1 MINAPAMKKLIALA
15 LAFAPF
21 AAFANAGAGLEPAQ
35 TNVANAASLQRGAR
49 MYMNY
54 CSGCHSL
61 EYVRYSRVAEDLGLS
76 EEQAMRNLNFTG
88 AKFGET
94 IRASMPAADATQ
106 FFGKAPPD
114 LSLVARSRGVD
125 WVYNYLK
132 SFYVDETKAS
142 GWNNPLL
149 PGVSMPNVLWE
160 LQGTQRAVMEKDATG
175 QPVIKH
181 LSVAENER
189 GSMSEAEF
197 DESVRDLTTFL
208 QYAGEPAAIKRS
220 QYGVFVVLFLA
231 FLTFLSWLVKH
242 EYWKEVH

>member
-1 MINAPAMKKLIALA
+1 
-15 LAFAPF
+15 
-21 AAFANAGAGLEPAQ
+21 
-35 TNVANAASLQRGAR
+35 
-49 MYMNY
+49 
-54 CSGCHSL
+54 
-61 EYVRYSRVAEDLGLS
+61 
-76 EEQAMRNLNFTG
+76 
-88 AKFGET
+88 
-94 IRASMPAADATQ
+94 MPAADATQ

-132 SFYVDETKAS
+132 SFYIDETKAS

-160 LQGTQRAVMEKDATG
+160 LQGTQRAVMEKDAAG

>member
-61 EYVRYSRVAEDLGLS
+61 EYVRYSRVAEDLGLT

-94 IRASMPAADATQ
+94 IRASMPRLWKPLHR
-106 FFGKAPPD
+106 KAPMPGIRKARKSG
-114 LSLVARSRGVD
+114 SLAVSSAVCASQRCEVRRCDAERTRPSAARTA
-125 WVYNYLK
+125 WW
-132 SFYVDETKAS
+132 A
-142 GWNNPLL
+142 PCC
-149 PGVSMPNVLWE
+149 
-160 LQGTQRAVMEKDATG
+160 AATT
-175 QPVIKH
+175 
-181 LSVAENER
+181 A
-189 GSMSEAEF
+189 A
-197 DESVRDLTTFL
+197 
-208 QYAGEPAAIKRS
+208 AG
-220 QYGVFVVLFLA
+220 
-231 FLTFLSWLVKH
+231 
-242 EYWKEVH
+242 